1 MSRMLFISLVTASIG
16 VTGCQDAKFSSN
28 KQATASAAPAPV
40 VPGQPVRPL
49 PALPPAGFPTDDY
62 GGTIRQPS
70 VPPVVY
76 VPPPITQRP
85 PPPPPIPDIPVR
97 PNPPPPPIPDIP
109 VRPNPPPP
117 PIPDVPVR
125 PNPPPPPP
133 PIPDTPVR
141 PNPPAPVPPAPP
153 VPVPPAIDIIKDP
166 IAQPVPPPPPAPSP
180 IQPDPSIPPG
190 IREPITLPEPPIPT
204 PGPGD
209 TTWSD
214 PQPIPPPPP
223 CLDPNGCGTQIAPPA
238 PPLPQEDCRENQAC
252 EPPEPV
258 KGQCTAPLN
267 VQKDRT
273 KLDILFVVDASASL
287 LRAGKGSREDG
298 ELVQIAK
305 GMHHFVKNLQPETDY
320 RIGVMVGYG
329 DERVGKLFSAGSGDP
344 AVIDYKSLKR
354 DGYSRAQAE
363 KELGRVMERKMRG
376 IREETD
382 GAQGE
387 AMMLNLYKSIV
398 DGTNRERI
406 VRQGLFRKDA
416 ALAVVFVSDEQDV
429 CFDYSTASEQIRN
442 NRALKLKRNAQGV
455 MARMIDPNEEG
466 FFNRVCAKAAG
477 GKPLTP
483 GHVYDALLSLK
494 QEREK
499 IMVNVIGY
507 IKPIAETLDVEN
519 KPEDENEQAW
529 GMIDLHTLAG
539 NGQLAEM
546 ANVVKHKS
554 QFSTELNQI
563 GQYTD
568 FKMRIDHSYI
578 CKSNVDPRAINFTS
592 MQVKILNAQGQQI
605 ATFFGGCKDGACPE
619 GIAGPAYQ
627 EIMTDTRGNDTRY
640 TRVNVPADTLRAI
653 LEQHKV
659 TEGRVE
665 MEFMTKSDIN
675 PANGEKWHA
684 RDLRPKTQAQPRA
697 AQAQPTAGQETAF

>member
-1 MSRMLFISLVTASIG
+1 M
-16 VTGCQDAKFSSN
+16 
-28 KQATASAAPAPV
+28 
-40 VPGQPVRPL
+40 
-49 PALPPAGFPTDDY
+49 
-62 GGTIRQPS
+62 
-70 VPPVVY
+70 
-76 VPPPITQRP
+76 
-85 PPPPPIPDIPVR
+85 
-97 PNPPPPPIPDIP
+97 
-109 VRPNPPPP
+109 
-117 PIPDVPVR
+117 
-125 PNPPPPPP
+125 
-133 PIPDTPVR
+133 
-141 PNPPAPVPPAPP
+141 
-153 VPVPPAIDIIKDP
+153 
-166 IAQPVPPPPPAPSP
+166 
-180 IQPDPSIPPG
+180 
-190 IREPITLPEPPIPT
+190 
-204 PGPGD
+204 
-209 TTWSD
+209 
-214 PQPIPPPPP
+214 
-223 CLDPNGCGTQIAPPA
+223 
-238 PPLPQEDCRENQAC
+238 
-252 EPPEPV
+252 

-267 VQKDRT
+267 VEKDRT

-287 LRAGKGSREDG
+287 LRGGKGTKEDG

-320 RIGVMVGYG
+320 RIAVMVGYG
-329 DERVGKLFSAGSGDP
+329 DERMGKLFSAGSGDP

-376 IREETD
+376 IRQEND

-387 AMMLNLYKSIV
+387 AMMLNLYKSITV
-398 DGTNRERI
+398 GANRERI

-429 CFDYSTASEQIRN
+429 CFDYSTASQQIN
-442 NRALKLKRNAQGV
+442 ANRALKQKRGAQGV
-455 MARMIDPNEEG
+455 MERVIDPYEDA
-466 FFNRVCAKAAG
+466 FFKNACSKAAA

-494 QEREK
+494 QDREK

-507 IKPIAETLDVEN
+507 IKPIAETLGVEN

-546 ANVVKHKS
+546 ANVVKHNS

-568 FKMRIDHSYI
+568 FKMRYDHSYI
-578 CKSNVDPRAINFTS
+578 CKSNYDPRSINFTS
-592 MQVKILNAQGQQI
+592 MQVKILNAQGQHI
-605 ATFFGGCKDGACPE
+605 ATFFGGCKDGGCPD
-619 GIAGPAYQ
+619 GIAGPAYG
-627 EIMTDTRGNDTRY
+627 EIMTGARNARY
-640 TRVNVPADTLRAI
+640 TRVTVPADSLRAI

-675 PANGEKWHA
+675 PNTGVKWHS
-684 RDLRPKTQAQPRA
+684 RDMRPKA
-697 AQAQPTAGQETAF
+697 APAAKSQGQYTPDIP